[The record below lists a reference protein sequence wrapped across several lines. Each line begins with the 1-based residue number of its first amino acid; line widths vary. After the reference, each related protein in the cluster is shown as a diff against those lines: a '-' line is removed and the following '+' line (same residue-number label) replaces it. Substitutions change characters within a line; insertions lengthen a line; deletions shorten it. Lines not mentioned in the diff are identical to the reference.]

1 MDLVVQKYGGTS
13 VGSIK
18 KINFIAH
25 NISKLRKQKKS
36 VVVVV
41 SAMAGETDRLDKI
54 TRRIAKIPDEK
65 EYDQVISSGE
75 KISAGLLSIA
85 LIEMNVKAVSLDPSK
100 FNLLTDDLHSK
111 AKILSV
117 GTKKIKSFL
126 KKGFVVVV
134 PGFQGVN
141 SKGDV
146 TTLGRGGSDLTAV
159 ALASALKASHCEL
172 LKDDV
177 DGIYTADPRLYKR
190 AKKINYISYPEMLE
204 MSSLGSKVLQ
214 AKAVE
219 YANNLQVKLY
229 VKSTSKISTRGT
241 WVMDEKTIPLKE
253 KKIITGIT
261 HDLKQSKITVSGI
274 EDVPGVASKIF
285 KPIGSAGIVVDM
297 IVQNISTNKKTDL
310 TFTIPKDD
318 LNKTVKILKLNMA
331 KINYKKIIQNKD
343 IALVSIVGAGMKTH
357 TGIAT
362 RMFDSLSKSKI
373 NISMISTS
381 EIKISCVIDQ
391 VKCKKAIQS
400 LHKEFKLG

>member
-159 ALASALKASHCEL
+159 ALASALRASHCEL

-343 IALVSIVGAGMKTH
+343 IAI
-357 TGIAT
+357 
-362 RMFDSLSKSKI
+362 SLFWI
-373 NISMISTS
+373 IF
-381 EIKISCVIDQ
+381 
-391 VKCKKAIQS
+391 
-400 LHKEFKLG
+400 L

>member
-1 MDLVVQKYGGTS
+1 MDLIVQKYGGTS
-13 VGSIK
+13 VGTTEKIK
-18 KINFIAH
+18 HIAK
-25 NISKLRKQKKS
+25 NISKKS
-36 VVVVV
+36 KLGKSIVIVV

-54 TRRIAKIPDEK
+54 ARKISGIPNEK
-65 EYDQVISSGE
+65 EYDQVISAGE

-85 LIEMNVKAVSLDPSK
+85 LIEKNVKAISLDPSK

-117 GTKKIKSFL
+117 GTKKIKEL
-126 KKGFVVVV
+126 LRKGYIVVI
-134 PGFQGVN
+134 PGFQGIN

-159 ALASALKASHCEL
+159 ALASALNASHCEL

-177 DGIYTADPRLYKR
+177 DGIYTTDPKLYKA

-219 YANNLQVKLY
+219 YANNLKVKLY
-229 VKSTSKISTRGT
+229 VKSTTKTLNKGT
-241 WVMDEKTIPLKE
+241 WVMEEKKIPIKE

-285 KPIGSAGIVVDM
+285 KPIGAAGIVVDM
-297 IVQNISTNKKTDL
+297 IVQNISTNNKTDL
-310 TFTIPKDD
+310 TFTVPKDD
-318 LNKTVKILKLNMA
+318 LNKTVKILKTKST
-331 KINYKKIIQNKD
+331 KINYKEIIENKD
-343 IALVSIVGAGMKTH
+343 IALISIVGAGMKTH
-357 TGIAT
+357 TGVAT
-362 RMFDSLSKSKI
+362 RMFDALSKSKI
-373 NISMISTS
+373 NITMISTS

-391 VKCKKAIQS
+391 RKCKKAIES

>member
-1 MDLVVQKYGGTS
+1 MDLIVQKYGGTS
-13 VGSIK
+13 VGTTEKIK
-18 KINFIAH
+18 HIAK
-25 NISKLRKQKKS
+25 NISKKS
-36 VVVVV
+36 KLGKSIVIVV

-54 TRRIAKIPDEK
+54 ARKISGIPNEK
-65 EYDQVISSGE
+65 EYDQVISAGE

-85 LIEMNVKAVSLDPSK
+85 LIEKNVKAISLDPSK

-117 GTKKIKSFL
+117 GTKKIKEL
-126 KKGFVVVV
+126 LRKGYVVVI
-134 PGFQGVN
+134 PGFQGIN

-159 ALASALKASHCEL
+159 ALASALNASHCEL

-177 DGIYTADPRLYKR
+177 DGIYTTDPKLYKA

-219 YANNLQVKLY
+219 YANNLKVKLY
-229 VKSTSKISTRGT
+229 VKSTTKTLNKGT
-241 WVMDEKTIPLKE
+241 WVMEEKKIPIKE

-285 KPIGSAGIVVDM
+285 KPIGAAGIVVDM
-297 IVQNISTNKKTDL
+297 IVQNISTNNKTDL
-310 TFTIPKDD
+310 TFTVPKDD
-318 LNKTVKILKLNMA
+318 LNKTVKILKTKSA
-331 KINYKKIIQNKD
+331 KINYKEIIENKD
-343 IALVSIVGAGMKTH
+343 IALISIVGAGMKTH
-357 TGIAT
+357 TGVAT
-362 RMFDSLSKSKI
+362 RMFDALSKSKI
-373 NISMISTS
+373 NITMISTS

-391 VKCKKAIQS
+391 RKCKKAIES

>member
-1 MDLVVQKYGGTS
+1 MDLIVQKYGGTS
-13 VGSIK
+13 VGTTEKIK
-18 KINFIAH
+18 HIAK
-25 NISKLRKQKKS
+25 NISKKS
-36 VVVVV
+36 KLGKSIVIVV

-54 TRRIAKIPDEK
+54 ARKISGIPNEK
-65 EYDQVISSGE
+65 EYDQVISAGE

-85 LIEMNVKAVSLDPSK
+85 LIEKNVKAISLDPSK

-117 GTKKIKSFL
+117 GTKKIKEL
-126 KKGFVVVV
+126 LRKGYVVVI
-134 PGFQGVN
+134 PGFQGIN

-159 ALASALKASHCEL
+159 ALASALNASHCEL

-177 DGIYTADPRLYKR
+177 DGIYTTDPKLYKA

-219 YANNLQVKLY
+219 YANNLKVKLY
-229 VKSTSKISTRGT
+229 VKSTTKTLNKGT
-241 WVMDEKTIPLKE
+241 WVMEEKRIPIKE

-274 EDVPGVASKIF
+274 EDIPGVASKIF
-285 KPIGSAGIVVDM
+285 KPIGAAGIVVDM
-297 IVQNISTNKKTDL
+297 IVQNISTNNKTDL
-310 TFTIPKDD
+310 TFTVPKDD
-318 LNKTVKILKLNMA
+318 LNKTVKILKTKSA
-331 KINYKKIIQNKD
+331 KINYKEIIEKKD
-343 IALVSIVGAGMKTH
+343 IALISIVGAGMKTH
-357 TGIAT
+357 TGVAT
-362 RMFDSLSKSKI
+362 RMFDALSKSKI
-373 NISMISTS
+373 NITMISTS

-391 VKCKKAIQS
+391 RKCKKAIES

>member
-111 AKILSV
+111 AQILSV

-318 LNKTVKILKLNMA
+318 LNKTVKILKSNMA

>member
-13 VGSIK
+13 VGTTENIK
-18 KINFIAH
+18 HIAK
-25 NISKLRKQKKS
+25 NISKKS
-36 VVVVV
+36 KLGKSIVIVV

-54 TRRIAKIPDEK
+54 ARKISGIPNEK
-65 EYDQVISSGE
+65 EYDQVISAGE

-85 LIEMNVKAVSLDPSK
+85 LIEKNVKAISLDPSK

-117 GTKKIKSFL
+117 GTKKIKEL
-126 KKGFVVVV
+126 LRKGYVVVI
-134 PGFQGVN
+134 PGFQGIN

-159 ALASALKASHCEL
+159 ALASALNASHCEL

-177 DGIYTADPRLYKR
+177 DGIYTTDPKLYKA

-219 YANNLQVKLY
+219 YANNLKVKLY
-229 VKSTSKISTRGT
+229 VKSTTKTLNKGT
-241 WVMDEKTIPLKE
+241 WVMEEKRIPIKE

-274 EDVPGVASKIF
+274 EDIPGVASKIF
-285 KPIGSAGIVVDM
+285 KPIGAAGIVVDM
-297 IVQNISTNKKTDL
+297 IVQNISTNNKTDL
-310 TFTIPKDD
+310 TFTVPKDD
-318 LNKTVKILKLNMA
+318 LNKTVKILKTKSA
-331 KINYKKIIQNKD
+331 KINYKEIIENKD
-343 IALVSIVGAGMKTH
+343 IALISIVGAGMKTH
-357 TGIAT
+357 TGVAT
-362 RMFDSLSKSKI
+362 RMFDALSKSKI
-373 NISMISTS
+373 NITMISTS

-391 VKCKKAIQS
+391 RKCKKAIES

>member
-1 MDLVVQKYGGTS
+1 MDLIVQKYGGTS
-13 VGSIK
+13 VGTTEKIK
-18 KINFIAH
+18 HIAK
-25 NISKLRKQKKS
+25 NISKKS
-36 VVVVV
+36 KLGKSIVIVV

-54 TRRIAKIPDEK
+54 ARKISGIPNEK
-65 EYDQVISSGE
+65 EYDQVISAGE

-85 LIEMNVKAVSLDPSK
+85 LIEKNVKAISLDPSK

-117 GTKKIKSFL
+117 GTKKIKEL
-126 KKGFVVVV
+126 LRKGYVVVI
-134 PGFQGVN
+134 PGFQGIN

-159 ALASALKASHCEL
+159 ALASALNASHCEL

-177 DGIYTADPRLYKR
+177 DGIYTTDPKLYKA

-219 YANNLQVKLY
+219 YANNLKVKLY
-229 VKSTSKISTRGT
+229 VKSTTKTLNKGT
-241 WVMDEKTIPLKE
+241 WVMEEKKIPIKE

-285 KPIGSAGIVVDM
+285 KPIGAAGIVVDM
-297 IVQNISTNKKTDL
+297 IVQNISTNNKTDL
-310 TFTIPKDD
+310 TFTVPKDD
-318 LNKTVKILKLNMA
+318 LNKTVKILKTKST
-331 KINYKKIIQNKD
+331 KINYKEIIENKD
-343 IALVSIVGAGMKTH
+343 IALISIVGAGMKTH
-357 TGIAT
+357 TGVAT
-362 RMFDSLSKSKI
+362 RMFDALSKSKI
-373 NISMISTS
+373 NITMISTS

-391 VKCKKAIQS
+391 RKCKKAIES

>member
-1 MDLVVQKYGGTS
+1 MALIVQKYGGTS
-13 VGSIK
+13 VGTTEKIK
-18 KINFIAH
+18 HIAK
-25 NISKLRKQKKS
+25 NISKKS
-36 VVVVV
+36 KLGKSIVIVV

-54 TRRIAKIPDEK
+54 ARKISGIPNEK
-65 EYDQVISSGE
+65 EYDQVISAGE

-85 LIEMNVKAVSLDPSK
+85 LIEKNVKAISLDPSK

-117 GTKKIKSFL
+117 GTKKIKEL
-126 KKGFVVVV
+126 LRKGYVVVI
-134 PGFQGVN
+134 PGFQGIN

-159 ALASALKASHCEL
+159 ALASALNASHCEL

-177 DGIYTADPRLYKR
+177 DGIYTTDPKLYKA

-219 YANNLQVKLY
+219 YANNLKVKLY
-229 VKSTSKISTRGT
+229 VKSTTKTLNKGT
-241 WVMDEKTIPLKE
+241 WVMEEKKIPIKE

-285 KPIGSAGIVVDM
+285 KPIGAAGIVVDM
-297 IVQNISTNKKTDL
+297 IVQNISTNNKTDL
-310 TFTIPKDD
+310 TFTVPKDD
-318 LNKTVKILKLNMA
+318 LNKTVKILKTKSA
-331 KINYKKIIQNKD
+331 KINYKEIIENKD
-343 IALVSIVGAGMKTH
+343 IALISIVGAGMKTH
-357 TGIAT
+357 TGVAT
-362 RMFDSLSKSKI
+362 RMFDALSKSKI
-373 NISMISTS
+373 NITMISTS

-391 VKCKKAIQS
+391 RKCKKAIES

>member
-13 VGSIK
+13 VGTTEKIK
-18 KINFIAH
+18 HIAK
-25 NISKLRKQKKS
+25 NISKKS
-36 VVVVV
+36 KLGKSIVIVV

-54 TRRIAKIPDEK
+54 ARKISGIPNEK
-65 EYDQVISSGE
+65 EYDQVISAGE

-85 LIEMNVKAVSLDPSK
+85 LIEKNVKAISLDPSK

-117 GTKKIKSFL
+117 GTKKIKEL
-126 KKGFVVVV
+126 LRKGYVVVI
-134 PGFQGVN
+134 PGFQGIN

-159 ALASALKASHCEL
+159 ALASALNASHCEL

-177 DGIYTADPRLYKR
+177 DGIYTTDPKLYKA

-219 YANNLQVKLY
+219 YANNLKVKLY
-229 VKSTSKISTRGT
+229 VKSTTKTLNKGT
-241 WVMDEKTIPLKE
+241 WVMEEKKIPIKE

-285 KPIGSAGIVVDM
+285 KPIGAAGIVVDM
-297 IVQNISTNKKTDL
+297 IVQNISTNNKTDL
-310 TFTIPKDD
+310 TFTVPKDD
-318 LNKTVKILKLNMA
+318 LNKTVKILKTKSA
-331 KINYKKIIQNKD
+331 KINYKEIIENKD
-343 IALVSIVGAGMKTH
+343 IA
-357 TGIAT
+357 
-362 RMFDSLSKSKI
+362 
-373 NISMISTS
+373 
-381 EIKISCVIDQ
+381 
-391 VKCKKAIQS
+391 
-400 LHKEFKLG
+400 

>member
-1 MDLVVQKYGGTS
+1 MDLIVQKYGGTS
-13 VGSIK
+13 VGTTEKIK
-18 KINFIAH
+18 HIAK
-25 NISKLRKQKKS
+25 NISKKS
-36 VVVVV
+36 KLGKSIVIVV

-54 TRRIAKIPDEK
+54 ARKISGIPNEK
-65 EYDQVISSGE
+65 EYDQVISAGE

-85 LIEMNVKAVSLDPSK
+85 LIEKNVKAISLDPSK

-117 GTKKIKSFL
+117 GIKKIKEL
-126 KKGFVVVV
+126 LRKGYVVVI
-134 PGFQGVN
+134 PGFQGIN

-159 ALASALKASHCEL
+159 ALASALNASHCEL

-177 DGIYTADPRLYKR
+177 DGIYTTDPKLYKA

-219 YANNLQVKLY
+219 YANNLKVKLY
-229 VKSTSKISTRGT
+229 VKSTTKTLNKGT
-241 WVMDEKTIPLKE
+241 WVMEEKKIPIKE

-285 KPIGSAGIVVDM
+285 KPIGAAGIVVDM
-297 IVQNISTNKKTDL
+297 IVQNISTNNKTDL
-310 TFTIPKDD
+310 TFTVPKDD
-318 LNKTVKILKLNMA
+318 LNKTVKILKTKSA
-331 KINYKKIIQNKD
+331 KINYKEIIENKD
-343 IALVSIVGAGMKTH
+343 IALISIVGAGMKTH
-357 TGIAT
+357 TGVAT
-362 RMFDSLSKSKI
+362 RMFDALSKSKI
-373 NISMISTS
+373 NITMISTS

-391 VKCKKAIQS
+391 RKCKKAIES

>member
-13 VGSIK
+13 VGTTEKIK
-18 KINFIAH
+18 HIAK
-25 NISKLRKQKKS
+25 NISKKS
-36 VVVVV
+36 KLGKSIVIVV

-54 TRRIAKIPDEK
+54 ARKISGIPNEK
-65 EYDQVISSGE
+65 EYDQVISAGE

-85 LIEMNVKAVSLDPSK
+85 LIEKNVKAISLDPSK

-117 GTKKIKSFL
+117 GTKKIKEL
-126 KKGFVVVV
+126 LRKGYVVVI
-134 PGFQGVN
+134 PGFQGIN

-159 ALASALKASHCEL
+159 ALASALNATHCEL

-177 DGIYTADPRLYKR
+177 DGIYTTDPKLYKA

-219 YANNLQVKLY
+219 YANNLKVKLY
-229 VKSTSKISTRGT
+229 VKSTTKTLNKGT
-241 WVMDEKTIPLKE
+241 WVMEEKRIPIKE

-285 KPIGSAGIVVDM
+285 KPIGAAGIVVDM
-297 IVQNISTNKKTDL
+297 IVQNISTNNKTDL
-310 TFTIPKDD
+310 TFTVPKDD
-318 LNKTVKILKLNMA
+318 LNKTVKILKTKSA
-331 KINYKKIIQNKD
+331 KINYKEIIENKD
-343 IALVSIVGAGMKTH
+343 IALISIVGAGMKTH
-357 TGIAT
+357 TGVAT
-362 RMFDSLSKSKI
+362 RMFDALSKSKI
-373 NISMISTS
+373 NITMISTS

-391 VKCKKAIQS
+391 RKCKKAIES

>member
-13 VGSIK
+13 VGTTEKIK
-18 KINFIAH
+18 HIAK
-25 NISKLRKQKKS
+25 NISKKS
-36 VVVVV
+36 KLGKSIAIVV

-54 TRRIAKIPDEK
+54 ARKISGIPNEK
-65 EYDQVISSGE
+65 EYDQVISAGE

-85 LIEMNVKAVSLDPSK
+85 LIEKNVKAISLDPSK

-117 GTKKIKSFL
+117 GTKKIKEL
-126 KKGFVVVV
+126 LRKGYVVVI
-134 PGFQGVN
+134 PGFQGIN

-159 ALASALKASHCEL
+159 ALASALNASHCEL

-177 DGIYTADPRLYKR
+177 DGIYTTDPKLYKA

-219 YANNLQVKLY
+219 YANNLKVKLY
-229 VKSTSKISTRGT
+229 VKSTTKTLNKGT
-241 WVMDEKTIPLKE
+241 WVMEEKRIPIKE

-274 EDVPGVASKIF
+274 EDIPGVASKIF
-285 KPIGSAGIVVDM
+285 KPIGAAGIVVDM
-297 IVQNISTNKKTDL
+297 IVQNISTNNKTDL
-310 TFTIPKDD
+310 TFTVPKDD
-318 LNKTVKILKLNMA
+318 LNKTVKILKTKSA
-331 KINYKKIIQNKD
+331 KINYKEIIENKD
-343 IALVSIVGAGMKTH
+343 IALISIVGAGMKTH
-357 TGIAT
+357 TGVAT
-362 RMFDSLSKSKI
+362 RMFDALSKSKI
-373 NISMISTS
+373 NITMISTS

-391 VKCKKAIQS
+391 RKCKKAIES

>member
-13 VGSIK
+13 VGTTEKIK
-18 KINFIAH
+18 HIAK
-25 NISKLRKQKKS
+25 NISKKS
-36 VVVVV
+36 KLGKSIVIVV

-54 TRRIAKIPDEK
+54 ARKISGIPNEK
-65 EYDQVISSGE
+65 EYDQVISAGE

-85 LIEMNVKAVSLDPSK
+85 LIEKNVKAISLDPSK

-117 GTKKIKSFL
+117 GTKKIKEL
-126 KKGFVVVV
+126 LRKGYVVVI
-134 PGFQGVN
+134 PGFQGIN

-159 ALASALKASHCEL
+159 ALASALNASHCEL

-177 DGIYTADPRLYKR
+177 DGIYTTDPKLYKA

-219 YANNLQVKLY
+219 YANNLKVKLY
-229 VKSTSKISTRGT
+229 VKSTTKTLNKGT
-241 WVMDEKTIPLKE
+241 WVMEEKRIPIKE

-274 EDVPGVASKIF
+274 EDIPGVASKIF
-285 KPIGSAGIVVDM
+285 KPIGAAGIVVDM
-297 IVQNISTNKKTDL
+297 IVQNISTNNKTDL
-310 TFTIPKDD
+310 TFTVPKDD
-318 LNKTVKILKLNMA
+318 LNKTVKILKTKSA
-331 KINYKKIIQNKD
+331 KINYKEIIQNKD
-343 IALVSIVGAGMKTH
+343 IALISIVGAGMKTH
-357 TGIAT
+357 TGVAT
-362 RMFDSLSKSKI
+362 RMFDALSKSKI
-373 NISMISTS
+373 NITMISTS

-391 VKCKKAIQS
+391 RKCKKAIES

>member
-1 MDLVVQKYGGTS
+1 MDLIVQKYGGTS
-13 VGSIK
+13 VGSTEKIK
-18 KINFIAH
+18 YIAK
-25 NISKLRKQKKS
+25 NISKLTKKNKS
-36 VVVVV
+36 IVVVV

-54 TRRIAKIPDEK
+54 TKKISKIPNEK

-85 LIEMNVKAVSLDPSK
+85 LLEIKTKAVSLDPSK
-100 FNLLTDDLHSK
+100 FDLLTDDLHSK

-117 GTKKIKSFL
+117 GTKKIKNLL
-126 KKGFVVVV
+126 KEGFVVVV
-134 PGFQGVN
+134 PGFQGIN

-159 ALASALKASHCEL
+159 ALASAPKASHCEL

-177 DGIYTADPRLYKR
+177 DGIYTTDPRLYKD

-219 YANNLQVKLY
+219 YANNLKVKLY
-229 VKSTSKISTRGT
+229 VKSTSKTTNKGT
-241 WVMDEKTIPLKE
+241 WVMDEKSIPIKE
-253 KKIITGIT
+253 RKIITGVT

-285 KPIGSAGIVVDM
+285 KPIGAAGIVVDM
-297 IVQNISTNKKTDL
+297 IVQNISIDNKTDL

-318 LNKTVKILKLNMA
+318 LNKTVKILKSNKS
-331 KINYKKIIQNKD
+331 KINYREIIQDKE
-343 IALVSIVGAGMKTH
+343 IALISIVGAGMKTH

-362 RMFDSLSKSKI
+362 RMFDTLSNAKI

-381 EIKISCVIDQ
+381 EIKISCVINQ
-391 VKCKKAIQS
+391 SKCKKAIQY
-400 LHKEFKLG
+400 LHKEFKLD

>member
-1 MDLVVQKYGGTS
+1 MDLIVQKYGGTS
-13 VGSIK
+13 VGTTEKIK
-18 KINFIAH
+18 HIAK
-25 NISKLRKQKKS
+25 NISKKS
-36 VVVVV
+36 KLGKAIVIVV

-54 TRRIAKIPDEK
+54 ARKISGIPNEK
-65 EYDQVISSGE
+65 EYDQVISAGE

-85 LIEMNVKAVSLDPSK
+85 LIEKNVKAISLDPSK

-117 GTKKIKSFL
+117 GTKKIKEL
-126 KKGFVVVV
+126 LRKGYVVVI
-134 PGFQGVN
+134 PGFQGIN

-159 ALASALKASHCEL
+159 ALASALNASHCEL

-177 DGIYTADPRLYKR
+177 DGIYTTDPKLYKA

-219 YANNLQVKLY
+219 YANNLKVKLY
-229 VKSTSKISTRGT
+229 VKSTTKTLNKGT
-241 WVMDEKTIPLKE
+241 WVMEEKRIPIKE

-274 EDVPGVASKIF
+274 EDIPGVASKIF
-285 KPIGSAGIVVDM
+285 KPIGAAGIVVDM
-297 IVQNISTNKKTDL
+297 IVQNISTNNKTDL
-310 TFTIPKDD
+310 TFTVPKDD
-318 LNKTVKILKLNMA
+318 LNKTVKILKTKSA
-331 KINYKKIIQNKD
+331 KINYKEIIENKD
-343 IALVSIVGAGMKTH
+343 IALISIVGAGMKTH
-357 TGIAT
+357 TGVAT
-362 RMFDSLSKSKI
+362 RMFDALSKSKI
-373 NISMISTS
+373 NITMISTS

-391 VKCKKAIQS
+391 RKCKKAIES

>member
-13 VGSIK
+13 VGTTEKIK
-18 KINFIAH
+18 HIAK
-25 NISKLRKQKKS
+25 NISKKS
-36 VVVVV
+36 KLGKSIVIVV

-54 TRRIAKIPDEK
+54 ARKISGIPNEK
-65 EYDQVISSGE
+65 EYDQVISAGE

-85 LIEMNVKAVSLDPSK
+85 LIEKNVKAISLDPSK

-117 GTKKIKSFL
+117 GTKKIKEL
-126 KKGFVVVV
+126 LRKGYVVVI
-134 PGFQGVN
+134 PGFQGIN

-159 ALASALKASHCEL
+159 ALASALNASHCEL

-177 DGIYTADPRLYKR
+177 DGIYTTDPKLYKA

-219 YANNLQVKLY
+219 YANNLKVKLY
-229 VKSTSKISTRGT
+229 VKSTTKTLNKGT
-241 WVMDEKTIPLKE
+241 WVMEEKKIPIKE

-285 KPIGSAGIVVDM
+285 KPIGAAGNVVDM
-297 IVQNISTNKKTDL
+297 IVQNISTNNKTDL
-310 TFTIPKDD
+310 TFTVPKDD
-318 LNKTVKILKLNMA
+318 LNKTVKILKTKSA
-331 KINYKKIIQNKD
+331 KINYKEIIENKD
-343 IALVSIVGAGMKTH
+343 IALISIVGAGMKTH
-357 TGIAT
+357 TGVAT
-362 RMFDSLSKSKI
+362 RMFDALSKSKI
-373 NISMISTS
+373 NITMISTS

-391 VKCKKAIQS
+391 RKCKKAIES

>member
-1 MDLVVQKYGGTS
+1 MNLIVQKYGGTS
-13 VGSIK
+13 VGNIK
-18 KINFIAH
+18 KSKNIAK
-25 NISKLRKQKKS
+25 NIASLKKQKKS
-36 VVVVV
+36 IIVVV

-54 TRRIAKIPDEK
+54 TKKISKIPNEK
-65 EYDQVISSGE
+65 EYDQVISCGE

-85 LIEMNVKAVSLDPSK
+85 LTEMNVKALSLDPSK
-100 FNLLTDDLHSK
+100 FELLTDDLHSK

-117 GTKKIKSFL
+117 GTKKINTL
-126 KKGFVVVV
+126 LRRGYVVVI
-134 PGFQGVN
+134 PGFQGIN

-159 ALASALKASHCEL
+159 AIASALKANHCEL

-177 DGIYTADPRLYKR
+177 DGIYTTDPKLYKG
-190 AKKINYISYPEMLE
+190 AKKINYISYREMLE

-219 YANNLQVKLY
+219 YANNLNVKLY
-229 VKSTSKISTRGT
+229 VRSTIKKSKKGT
-241 WVMDEKTIPLKE
+241 WVMDEKKIPIKE
-253 KKIITGIT
+253 RRIITGIT

-274 EDVPGVASKIF
+274 EDKPGVASKIF

-297 IVQNISTNKKTDL
+297 IVQNISTDNKTDL

-318 LNKTVKILKLNMA
+318 LNKTVKILKSNVT
-331 KINYKKIIQNKD
+331 KINYREIIQDKD
-343 IALVSIVGAGMKTH
+343 VGLISIVGAGMKTH

-362 RMFDSLSKSKI
+362 RMFDTLAKAKI

-381 EIKISCVIDQ
+381 EIKISCVINQ
-391 VKCKKAIQS
+391 SKCKKAIEV

>member
-1 MDLVVQKYGGTS
+1 MDLIVQKYGGTS
-13 VGSIK
+13 VGTTEKIK
-18 KINFIAH
+18 HIAK
-25 NISKLRKQKKS
+25 NISKKS
-36 VVVVV
+36 KLGKSIVIVV

-54 TRRIAKIPDEK
+54 ARKISGIPNEK
-65 EYDQVISSGE
+65 EYDQVISAGE

-85 LIEMNVKAVSLDPSK
+85 LIEKNVKAISLDPSK

-117 GTKKIKSFL
+117 GTKKIKEL
-126 KKGFVVVV
+126 LRKGYVVVI
-134 PGFQGVN
+134 PGFQGIN

-159 ALASALKASHCEL
+159 ALASALNASHCEL

-177 DGIYTADPRLYKR
+177 DGIYTTDPKLYKA

-219 YANNLQVKLY
+219 YANNLKVKLY
-229 VKSTSKISTRGT
+229 VKSTTKTLNKGT
-241 WVMDEKTIPLKE
+241 WVMEEKRIPIKE

-274 EDVPGVASKIF
+274 EDIPGVASKIF
-285 KPIGSAGIVVDM
+285 KPIGAAGIVVDM
-297 IVQNISTNKKTDL
+297 IVQNISTNNKTDL
-310 TFTIPKDD
+310 TFTVPKDD
-318 LNKTVKILKLNMA
+318 LNKTVKILKTKSA
-331 KINYKKIIQNKD
+331 KINYKEIIENKD
-343 IALVSIVGAGMKTH
+343 IALISIVGAGMKTH
-357 TGIAT
+357 TGVAT
-362 RMFDSLSKSKI
+362 RMFDALSKSKI
-373 NISMISTS
+373 NITMISTS

-391 VKCKKAIQS
+391 RKCKKAIES

>member
-13 VGSIK
+13 VGTTEKIK
-18 KINFIAH
+18 HIAK
-25 NISKLRKQKKS
+25 NISKKS
-36 VVVVV
+36 KLGKSIVIVV

-54 TRRIAKIPDEK
+54 ARKISGIPNEK
-65 EYDQVISSGE
+65 EYDQVISAGE

-85 LIEMNVKAVSLDPSK
+85 LIEKNVKAISLDPSK
-100 FNLLTDDLHSK
+100 FNLLTDDLHAK

-117 GTKKIKSFL
+117 GTKKIKEL
-126 KKGFVVVV
+126 LRKGYVVVI
-134 PGFQGVN
+134 PGFQGIN

-159 ALASALKASHCEL
+159 ALASALNASHCEL

-177 DGIYTADPRLYKR
+177 DGIYTTDPKLYKA

-219 YANNLQVKLY
+219 YANNLKVKLY
-229 VKSTSKISTRGT
+229 VKSTTKTLNKGT
-241 WVMDEKTIPLKE
+241 WVMEEKRIPIKE

-274 EDVPGVASKIF
+274 EDIPGVASKIF
-285 KPIGSAGIVVDM
+285 KPIGAAGIVVDM
-297 IVQNISTNKKTDL
+297 IVQNISTNNKTDL
-310 TFTIPKDD
+310 TFTVPKDD
-318 LNKTVKILKLNMA
+318 LNKTVKILKTKSA
-331 KINYKKIIQNKD
+331 KINYKEIIENKD
-343 IALVSIVGAGMKTH
+343 IALISIVGAGMKTH
-357 TGIAT
+357 TGVAT
-362 RMFDSLSKSKI
+362 RMFDALSKSKI
-373 NISMISTS
+373 NITMISTS

-391 VKCKKAIQS
+391 RKCKKAIES

>member
-1 MDLVVQKYGGTS
+1 MDLIVQKYGGTS
-13 VGSIK
+13 VGSTEKIK
-18 KINFIAH
+18 YIAK
-25 NISKLRKQKKS
+25 NISKLTKKNKS
-36 VVVVV
+36 IVVVV

-54 TRRIAKIPDEK
+54 TKKISKIPNEK

-85 LIEMNVKAVSLDPSK
+85 LLEIKTKAVSLDPSK
-100 FNLLTDDLHSK
+100 FDLLTDDLHSK

-117 GTKKIKSFL
+117 GTKKIKNLL
-126 KKGFVVVV
+126 KEGFVVVV
-134 PGFQGVN
+134 PGFQGIN

-177 DGIYTADPRLYKR
+177 DGIYTTDPRLYKD

-219 YANNLQVKLY
+219 YANNLKVKLY
-229 VKSTSKISTRGT
+229 VKSTSKTTNKGT
-241 WVMDEKTIPLKE
+241 WVMDEKSIPIKE
-253 KKIITGIT
+253 RKIITGVT

-285 KPIGSAGIVVDM
+285 KPIGAAGIVVDM
-297 IVQNISTNKKTDL
+297 IVQNISIDNKTDL

-318 LNKTVKILKLNMA
+318 LNKTVKILKSNKS
-331 KINYKKIIQNKD
+331 KINYREIIQDKE
-343 IALVSIVGAGMKTH
+343 IALISIVGAGMKTH

-362 RMFDSLSKSKI
+362 RMFDTLSNAKI

-381 EIKISCVIDQ
+381 EIKISCVINQ
-391 VKCKKAIQS
+391 SKCKKAIQY
-400 LHKEFKLG
+400 LHKEFKLD

>member
-13 VGSIK
+13 VGTTEKIK
-18 KINFIAH
+18 HIAK
-25 NISKLRKQKKS
+25 NISKKS
-36 VVVVV
+36 KLGKSIVIVV

-54 TRRIAKIPDEK
+54 ARKISGIPNEK
-65 EYDQVISSGE
+65 EYDQVISAGE

-85 LIEMNVKAVSLDPSK
+85 LIEKNVKAISLDPSK

-117 GTKKIKSFL
+117 GTKKIKEL
-126 KKGFVVVV
+126 LRKGYVVVI
-134 PGFQGVN
+134 PGFQGIN

-159 ALASALKASHCEL
+159 ALASALNASHCEL

-177 DGIYTADPRLYKR
+177 DGIYTTDPKLYKA

-219 YANNLQVKLY
+219 YANNLKVKLY
-229 VKSTSKISTRGT
+229 VKSTTKTLNKGT
-241 WVMDEKTIPLKE
+241 WVMEEKKIPIKE

-274 EDVPGVASKIF
+274 EDIPGVASKIF
-285 KPIGSAGIVVDM
+285 KPIGAAGIVVDM
-297 IVQNISTNKKTDL
+297 IVQNISTNNKTDL
-310 TFTIPKDD
+310 TFTVPKDD
-318 LNKTVKILKLNMA
+318 LNKTVKILKTKST
-331 KINYKKIIQNKD
+331 KINYKEIIENKD
-343 IALVSIVGAGMKTH
+343 IALISIVGAGMKTH
-357 TGIAT
+357 TGVAT
-362 RMFDSLSKSKI
+362 RMFDALSKSKI
-373 NISMISTS
+373 NITMISTS

-391 VKCKKAIQS
+391 RKCKKAIES

>member
-1 MDLVVQKYGGTS
+1 MDLIVQKYGGTS
-13 VGSIK
+13 VGTTEKIK
-18 KINFIAH
+18 LIAK
-25 NISKLRKQKKS
+25 NISKLKKLGKS
-36 VVVVV
+36 IVIVV

-54 TRRIAKIPDEK
+54 TKKIADIPNEK
-65 EYDQVISSGE
+65 EYDQVISAGE
-75 KISAGLLSIA
+75 KISSGLLSIA
-85 LIEMNVKAVSLDPSK
+85 LIERKVKAISLDPSK

-117 GTKKIKSFL
+117 GTRRIKEL
-126 KKGFVVVV
+126 LRKGFVVVV
-134 PGFQGVN
+134 PGFQGIN

-177 DGIYTADPRLYKR
+177 DGIYTTDPKLYKG
-190 AKKINYISYPEMLE
+190 AKKINYISYSEMLE

-219 YANNLQVKLY
+219 YANNLKVKLY
-229 VKSTSKISTRGT
+229 VKSTTKTSNKGT
-241 WVMDEKTIPLKE
+241 WVMEEKRIPIKE
-253 KKIITGIT
+253 KKIITGVT

-274 EDVPGVASKIF
+274 KDVPGVASKIF
-285 KPIGSAGIVVDM
+285 KPIGAAGIVVDM
-297 IVQNISTNKKTDL
+297 IVQNISNNNKTDL
-310 TFTIPKDD
+310 TFTVPKDD
-318 LNKTVKILKLNMA
+318 FNKTLKILKTNSA
-331 KINYKKIIQNKD
+331 KINYSKIVQNKD
-343 IALVSIVGAGMKTH
+343 IALISVVGAGMKTH
-357 TGIAT
+357 TGVAT
-362 RMFDSLSKSKI
+362 RMFDALSRSKI

-391 VKCKKAIQS
+391 RKCKKAIES

>member
-13 VGSIK
+13 VGTTEKIK
-18 KINFIAH
+18 HIAK
-25 NISKLRKQKKS
+25 NISKKS
-36 VVVVV
+36 KLGKSIVIVV

-54 TRRIAKIPDEK
+54 ARKISGIPNEK
-65 EYDQVISSGE
+65 EYDQVISAGE

-85 LIEMNVKAVSLDPSK
+85 LIEKNVKAISLDPSK

-117 GTKKIKSFL
+117 GTKKIKEL
-126 KKGFVVVV
+126 LRKGYVVVI
-134 PGFQGVN
+134 PGFQGIN

-159 ALASALKASHCEL
+159 ALASALNASHCEL

-177 DGIYTADPRLYKR
+177 DGIYTTDPKLYKA

-219 YANNLQVKLY
+219 YANNLKVKLY
-229 VKSTSKISTRGT
+229 VKSTTKTLNKGT
-241 WVMDEKTIPLKE
+241 WVMEEKKIPIKE

-285 KPIGSAGIVVDM
+285 KPIGAAGIVVDM
-297 IVQNISTNKKTDL
+297 IVQNISTNNKTDL
-310 TFTIPKDD
+310 TFTVPKDD
-318 LNKTVKILKLNMA
+318 LNKTVKILKTKSA
-331 KINYKKIIQNKD
+331 KINYKEIIENKD
-343 IALVSIVGAGMKTH
+343 IALISIVGAGMKTH
-357 TGIAT
+357 TGVAT
-362 RMFDSLSKSKI
+362 RMFDALSKSKI
-373 NISMISTS
+373 NITMISTS

-391 VKCKKAIQS
+391 RKCKKAIES